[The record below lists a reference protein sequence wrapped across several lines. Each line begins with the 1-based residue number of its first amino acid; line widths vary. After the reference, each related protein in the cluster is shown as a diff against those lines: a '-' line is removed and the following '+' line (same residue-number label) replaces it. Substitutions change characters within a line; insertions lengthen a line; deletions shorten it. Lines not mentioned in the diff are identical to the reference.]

1 MTALKVIHWKNTSP
15 WSYPPSSA
23 EGLAYNVSS
32 IYLKEHCARV
42 RVMYSGQKYFREGS
56 PRDSDE
62 RLIQEVLDVSAQLPQ
77 PVCNRRAS

>member
-1 MTALKVIHWKNTSP
+1 MTFKAVIHWKHTSP

-23 EGLAYNVSS
+23 DKLAYNVLSV
-32 IYLKEHCARV
+32 YLNEHCARV
-42 RVMYSGQKYFREGS
+42 RVMYSGQKYSREGG

-77 PVCNRRAS
+77 LSL